1 MALKQ
6 ANELSK
12 LITAIGR
19 IGKKTDAMIQTAA
32 THAIG
37 YSIEHGDIRF
47 ANQLLSNL
55 SEGTRRAAF
64 VAFMEHYGC
73 VAYMS
78 TEKQF
83 KFFKRDNLT
92 FNADE
97 IESGKQWHAFKTE
110 NIVSMYDVAKMV
122 DSLVRK
128 IEKGIEKGMKIEN
141 AALLDDI
148 KIVSAQFHGANIG
161 TPADELEVDLPD
173 EELAAFLK

>member
-37 YSIEHGDIRF
+37 YSVEHGDIRF

-55 SEGTRRAAF
+55 SEGSRRAAF

-73 VAYMS
+73 VAYMT

-83 KFFKRDNLT
+83 KFFKRDGLS
-92 FNADE
+92 FDADE
-97 IESGKQWHAFKTE
+97 IEHGKQWHEFKKE
-110 NIVSMYDVAKMV
+110 NIVSMYDVAKML
-122 DSLVRK
+122 DSWIKK
-128 IEKGIEKGMKIEN
+128 IERGIEKGMKIEN
-141 AALLDDI
+141 AALLDDV
-148 KIVSAQFHGANIG
+148 KIVSAQYHSAIAG
-161 TPADELEVDLPD
+161 TPVDELEVDLPD